1 MTKKNN
7 NHESDLESEEHGES
21 DEALKP
27 EIVDGDETL
36 GERVPLPVLRGERS
50 LTPVDP
56 LAAYLHE
63 IRKYGELSEE
73 EEHDLA
79 QHYKKTSD
87 PAAAYRLITSNLKV
101 VVKVAMR
108 FRREWQNTMDLIQEG
123 NVGLMHA
130 VKNFDP
136 FRGVRLPVYAK
147 WWIKAYILKYILDNW
162 RLVKIGT
169 TNTRRK
175 LLYNL
180 NKEKEKLE
188 REGFTPSSKL
198 LAERFGVDEKEVI
211 EVQAGL
217 GASDISMDTPLK
229 EDSDLAPS
237 HFLSDGTHPGEEVE
251 VEQFRELLRKTVDA
265 FAETLKPVER
275 EIIENRILSDD
286 PLSLQ
291 EIGDRYQVTR
301 EAIRQAEQRM
311 LKKLKVHLMETM
323 PEVAEYFNNS

>member
-1 MTKKNN
+1 MTDNSKSYENDFTDDN
-7 NHESDLESEEHGES
+7 SGEMK
-21 DEALKP
+21 EALEP
-27 EIVDGDETL
+27 EIITEEDIE
-36 GERVPLPVLRGERS
+36 EKSSLPVIRGEQS
-50 LTPVDP
+50 LAPIDP

-63 IRKYGELSEE
+63 IRKYEELSEE
-73 EEHDLA
+73 EELDLA
-79 QHYKKTSD
+79 RLYKETGD
-87 PAAAYRLITSNLKV
+87 TAAVYRLITSNLSL

-136 FRGVRLPVYAK
+136 FRGVRLPIYAK
-147 WWIKAYILKYILDNW
+147 WWIKAYILKFILDNW

-188 REGFTPSSKL
+188 QEGFVPSTKL
-198 LAERFGVDEKEVI
+198 LAERFGVDEREVI

-217 GASDISMDTPLK
+217 GAADVSMDTPFK
-229 EDSDLAPS
+229 TDSDMTPA
-237 HFLSDGTHPGEEVE
+237 HFLSDDTNPGEEVE
-251 VEQFRELLRKTVDA
+251 MEQFHKLLRKTVDS
-265 FAETLKPVER
+265 FSEKLKPVER
-275 EIIENRILSDD
+275 ELIENRIFSDE

-291 EIGDRYQVTR
+291 EIGDRYKVTR

-311 LKKLKVHLMETM
+311 LKKLKLHLMETM
-323 PEVAEYFNNS
+323 PEAAEYYNNS

>member
-1 MTKKNN
+1 MREEENN
-7 NHESDLESEEHGES
+7 QENNLEPEDGKEGEVL
-21 DEALKP
+21 EP
-27 EIVDGDETL
+27 EIVEDEEDIG
-36 GERVPLPVLRGERS
+36 GERELPILRSERS
-50 LTPVDP
+50 LAPVDP

-63 IRKYGELSEE
+63 IRKYETLSEKE
-73 EEHDLA
+73 ELDLA
-79 QHYKKTSD
+79 IHYKKTGD
-87 PAAAYRLITSNLKV
+87 TAAVYRLITSNLNL

-136 FRGVRLPVYAK
+136 FRGVRLPVYAR
-147 WWIKAYILKYILDNW
+147 WWIKAYILKFILDNW

-198 LAERFGVDEKEVI
+198 LAERFGVDEREVI
-211 EVQAGL
+211 EVQMGL
-217 GASDISMDTPLK
+217 GAADVSMDTPLK
-229 EDSDLAPS
+229 EDSEKTPA
-237 HFLSDGTHPGEEVE
+237 HFLSAGDHPETDVE
-251 VEQFRELLRKTVDA
+251 ADQFRKLLRKTVDV
-265 FAETLKPVER
+265 FAKTLKPVER

-291 EIGDRYQVTR
+291 EIGERYKVTR
-301 EAIRQAEQRM
+301 EAIRQTEQRM
-311 LKKLKVHLMETM
+311 LKKLKKHLIETM
-323 PEVAEYFNNS
+323 PEVVEYFNNS